1 MNNQYTW
8 IPFYME
14 LADKLK
20 DYVDNRQSLIEKITI
35 AFSGVDNLPKL
46 DENTVPTD
54 IDPFTVLSI
63 FNKSGEDKRKQKAE
77 RFAEIFRI
85 QASVPMD
92 FNGIPVRSTSYAF
105 YGFGNDRR
113 ANDIDN
119 LWKLFIVALDYAD
132 KKTSKTEFCNIFNT
146 VIRQKQVRLSS
157 LTMGLF
163 WIRPYVFLNFD
174 SVNQPFLRNSQYS
187 PKAVVDVINQKMI
200 KKTRYNDLPDAE
212 VYLEV
217 CEICLEALKLS
228 DYEYKDFPSLS
239 YFAWKTQKGTDISS
253 DGSEWFPSL
262 DEYTPNLSVEDW
274 HSLLEN
280 SAVFDENSLAVIKAF
295 YDIGGQATCSELAQK
310 YGNNAMHYS
319 GIVTGLAKRI
329 NKATDCPLVEDDK
342 NENAKWWP
350 ILFIGKY
357 ADKQQQGVYIWK
369 LRDELKTALNIEFI
383 GNQTASTITRCWFV
397 GAYNDSDDTH
407 QDEEFIE
414 QGIWQNGYTDKFLDT
429 VNSVKVGDKIAIKTS
444 YTKKKGLPFDN
455 KGSTISVMKIKI
467 VGTVTA
473 NHMDGRTLEV
483 DWDTT
488 FKPKE
493 WYFYTFRN
501 TITLPKVDD
510 WRTKALY
517 DFLFNDTPQNYDLFS
532 AKDQPMKIYEAIAL
546 VLESNDRSMN
556 IDEIYD
562 AIVAEN
568 LYQFD
573 AKDRERKG
581 KVDTALKRH
590 CLGVDIS
597 EKSNNI
603 LFYISNVNDGTNYYS
618 LIKNKNDQGNDLLP
632 PSNSEF
638 LKYFSPLIQALK
650 DLGGSATRKETHE
663 KVIELMDITEE
674 ELNVTYEKTGVSR
687 VLNQIDFARNDLAHE
702 GFISNGTKGVWAL
715 TELGMNTDMTMEL
728 AGLIHMKWVKINMAK
743 RKGEPIPE
751 IDLSKYYKKKIDHK
765 YTKKDFLNDVFIT
778 ETEYDKLCSLVLR
791 KKNII
796 LQGAPGVGKTFS
808 AKRLAYSIIGEE
820 NENRICMVQ
829 FHQNYSYEDFIMG
842 YRPNDSGGFELQSG
856 AFFNFC
862 ERCKENPGKPY
873 FFIIDEINRGNL
885 SKIFGE
891 LLMLIETDKRGEK
904 HKMNLVYGGTGFYI
918 PDNLHIIGM
927 MNTADRS
934 LAMID
939 YALRRRFSF
948 YTMQPAF
955 DNADQNGFG
964 KYMNDVKNSKLY
976 PKTIEAI
983 KKLNETIR
991 DELGKGFEIGHSY
1004 FSPEDPTIIDDS
1016 WVRNVIEY
1024 EIIPLIEEYW
1034 FDNDETLSEETNKL
1048 LQAIGDSNDS

>member
-1 MNNQYTW
+1 MKK
-8 IPFYME
+8 
-14 LADKLK
+14 DKTVCETIKIVLK
-20 DYVDNRQSLIEKITI
+20 GKPEGMTAEQIYKAIITNKLYEFNAKNPQSVVVSTI
-35 AFSGVDNLPKL
+35 RSSCVGVDNK
-46 DENTVPTD
+46 
-54 IDPFTVLSI
+54 FTTR
-63 FNKSGEDKRKQKAE
+63 DKEFIIVR
-77 RFAEIFRI
+77 EI
-85 QASVPMD
+85 
-92 FNGIPVRSTSYAF
+92 G
-105 YGFGNDRR
+105 
-113 ANDIDN
+113 
-119 LWKLFIVALDYAD
+119 
-132 KKTSKTEFCNIFNT
+132 TEI
-146 VIRQKQVRLSS
+146 
-157 LTMGLF
+157 
-163 WIRPYVFLNFD
+163 Y
-174 SVNQPFLRNSQYS
+174 Y
-187 PKAVVDVINQKMI
+187 
-200 KKTRYNDLPDAE
+200 
-212 VYLEV
+212 
-217 CEICLEALKLS
+217 
-228 DYEYKDFPSLS
+228 
-239 YFAWKTQKGTDISS
+239 
-253 DGSEWFPSL
+253 
-262 DEYTPNLSVEDW
+262 
-274 HSLLEN
+274 
-280 SAVFDENSLAVIKAF
+280 
-295 YDIGGQATCSELAQK
+295 
-310 YGNNAMHYS
+310 
-319 GIVTGLAKRI
+319 
-329 NKATDCPLVEDDK
+329 
-342 NENAKWWP
+342 
-350 ILFIGKY
+350 
-357 ADKQQQGVYIWK
+357 
-369 LRDELKTALNIEFI
+369 ALNTDVTPHI
-383 GNQTASTITRCWFV
+383 RCWFV

-407 QDEEFIE
+407 QDEQFIE
-414 QGIWQNGYTDKFLDT
+414 QGIWQNGYTDKFLDA

-455 KGSTISVMKIKI
+455 KGATISVMKIKI

-501 TITLPKVDD
+501 TITLPKEDD

-517 DFLFNDTPQNYDLFS
+517 DFLFNDKPQNYALFS
-532 AKDQPMKIYEAIAL
+532 VKDQPMKIYEAIVA
-546 VLESNDRSMN
+546 VLENTGRSMN

-562 AIVAEN
+562 TIVAEN

-590 CLGVDIS
+590 CLDVDIS

-603 LFYISNVNDGTNYYS
+603 LFYISSVDDGTNYYS
-618 LIKNKNDQGNDLLP
+618 LIKNKKEQGNDLLP

-638 LKYFSPLIQALK
+638 LKYFAPLIQAIK
-650 DLGGSATRKETHE
+650 ELGGSATRKEAHE

-674 ELNVTYEKTGVSR
+674 ELNVTYEKTGASR

-702 GFISNGTKGVWAL
+702 GFISSGTKGVWAL

-728 AGLIHMKWVKINMAK
+728 AGLIHMKWVKINTAK
-743 RKGEPIPE
+743 RKGDQIPE
-751 IDLSKYYKKKIDHK
+751 IDLSKYYKKKIDRK
-765 YTKKDFLNDVFIT
+765 YTKDDFLKEVFLS
-778 ETEYDKLCSLVLR
+778 ESEYDKLRSLVLR
-791 KKNII
+791 KKNVI

-808 AKRLAYSIIGEE
+808 AKRLAYSIIGEK

-862 ERCKENPGKPY
+862 ERCKENPDKPY

-904 HKMNLVYGGTGFYI
+904 HKMNLVYGGTAFYI
-918 PDNLHIIGM
+918 PENLHIIGM

-955 DNADQNGFG
+955 ENADQNGFG
-964 KYMNDVKNSKLY
+964 VYTKDIKCDLYHTIIAKIKELNDN
-976 PKTIEAI
+976 
-983 KKLNETIR
+983 IR
-991 DELGKGFEIGHSY
+991 KDNTLGKGFEIGHSY
-1004 FSPEDPTIIDDS
+1004 FAPEDKSVINDE
-1016 WVRNVIEY
+1016 WVRGVVEY

-1034 FDNDETLSEETNKL
+1034 FDDDKKREDWSKALY
-1048 LQAIGDSNDS
+1048 QAIGEEYDG

>member
-1 MNNQYTW
+1 M
-8 IPFYME
+8 
-14 LADKLK
+14 
-20 DYVDNRQSLIEKITI
+20 
-35 AFSGVDNLPKL
+35 
-46 DENTVPTD
+46 
-54 IDPFTVLSI
+54 ID
-63 FNKSGEDKRKQKAE
+63 
-77 RFAEIFRI
+77 
-85 QASVPMD
+85 
-92 FNGIPVRSTSYAF
+92 
-105 YGFGNDRR
+105 
-113 ANDIDN
+113 
-119 LWKLFIVALDYAD
+119 
-132 KKTSKTEFCNIFNT
+132 
-146 VIRQKQVRLSS
+146 
-157 LTMGLF
+157 
-163 WIRPYVFLNFD
+163 
-174 SVNQPFLRNSQYS
+174 
-187 PKAVVDVINQKMI
+187 
-200 KKTRYNDLPDAE
+200 
-212 VYLEV
+212 
-217 CEICLEALKLS
+217 
-228 DYEYKDFPSLS
+228 
-239 YFAWKTQKGTDISS
+239 
-253 DGSEWFPSL
+253 
-262 DEYTPNLSVEDW
+262 
-274 HSLLEN
+274 
-280 SAVFDENSLAVIKAF
+280 
-295 YDIGGQATCSELAQK
+295 AQK
-310 YGNNAMHYS
+310 TV
-319 GIVTGLAKRI
+319 GIIESYKQYFPEHWEDEKYKWEAVKHFQDNWDIEAENFGTMFK
-329 NKATDCPLVEDDK
+329 KATDKTLNLLASGYAYPRGMILEFAKADDTAVREMFRRLFDESLDLSDRVTEFMNTAEELRIKYNDGTWKQHYQNTNYISTYLWLMYPDKYYIYKYELYRAVAKELDDSYLPKK
-342 NENAKWWP
+342 NGAAETMVGGFKMYDEICE
-350 ILFIGKY
+350 ILNR
-357 ADKQQQGVYIWK
+357 DTE
-369 LRDELKTALNIEFI
+369 LRQMLESALTDSCYKDSQLKTMTIDFGFYLARFYKK
-383 GNQTASTITRCWFV
+383 QKITRCWFV

-455 KGSTISVMKIKI
+455 KGATISVMKIKI

-483 DWDTT
+483 DWDTS

-501 TITLPKVDD
+501 TITLPKEDD

-517 DFLFNDTPQNYDLFS
+517 DFLFNDATQNYDLFS
-532 AKDQPMKIYEAIAL
+532 VKDQPMKIYEAIAA
-546 VLESNDRSMN
+546 VLENTGRSMN

-590 CLGVDIS
+590 CLDVDIS

-603 LFYISNVNDGTNYYS
+603 LFYISSVDNGTNYYS
-618 LIKNKNDQGNDLLP
+618 LITDKNNQGNDLLP
-632 PSNSEF
+632 SSNSEF
-638 LKYFSPLIQALK
+638 LKYFAPLIQAIK
-650 DLGGSATRKETHE
+650 ELGGSATRKEAHE

-674 ELNVTYEKTGVSR
+674 ELSVTYEKTGASR

-702 GFISNGTKGVWAL
+702 GFISSGTKGVWAL
-715 TELGMNTDMTMEL
+715 TELGMNIDMTMEL
-728 AGLIHMKWVKINMAK
+728 AGLIHMKWVKINTAK

-751 IDLSKYYKKKIDHK
+751 IDLSKHYKKKIDRK
-765 YTKKDFLNDVFIT
+765 YTKEDFLKDVFLT
-778 ETEYDKLCSLVLR
+778 EPEYNKLRSIVLR

-808 AKRLAYSIIGEE
+808 AKRLAYSIIGEK
-820 NENRICMVQ
+820 NENRICIVQ

-856 AFFNFC
+856 VFYNFC
-862 ERCKENPGKPY
+862 IRCKENPDKPY

-904 HKMNLVYGGTGFYI
+904 HKLNLVYGGTAFYI
-918 PDNLHIIGM
+918 PENLHIIGM

-955 DNADQNGFG
+955 ENADQNGFG
-964 KYMNDVKNSKLY
+964 DYTAEIQCELY
-976 PKTIEAI
+976 HSVIAKI
-983 KKLNETIR
+983 KELNNTIR
-991 DELGKGFEIGHSY
+991 KDSTLGKGFEIGHSY
-1004 FSPEDPTIIDDS
+1004 FAPENKSEINDE
-1016 WVRNVIEY
+1016 WVRGVVEY

-1034 FDNDETLSEETNKL
+1034 FDDDKKVDEWTKALY
-1048 LQAIGDSNDS
+1048 QVIGD